1 MRITLIMLCIF
12 VGQTFA
18 IDSYSQNS
26 RLSLEMNNVSI
37 KDILNEIEN
46 QTDYFFM
53 YEASK
58 VDVNKKA
65 QISVNNRTIEETL
78 EQLFAGSDVIY
89 IINNRQ
95 IALSTGHEYIVAQQ
109 FKTISGSVIDDSGLP
124 LPGVTV
130 LVKGTTKGTV
140 TDADG
145 NYSLSNV
152 SSETILVFSF
162 VGMRSQEIKVGTQ
175 SVMNVR
181 LEADISEL
189 DEVVAIGYGVKKKAN
204 LTGAIAT
211 TDSETLENRP
221 VSNIGQ
227 ALQGVIGNLQIINS
241 SGQASATPN
250 FNIRGTTSLN
260 GGEPLILVDDIPTS
274 PGDFSKMNP
283 LDVENITVLKDAASA
298 AIYGSRASFGV
309 ILVTTKSGKS
319 GKLKVNVGMNY
330 SINEITRLPEL
341 YTDPRTVMEYKHTMA
356 YPWYNLYTEEQ
367 LNYADRLKED
377 PTMPSYLVN
386 QDGTYTFYHQTN
398 WFKEV
403 YKDFGDAQTYNFDI
417 SGGADKTTYYL
428 SGEYNQQNG
437 MLKYGNDVQNRY
449 NFRSKVSH
457 KVFPWLQI
465 KNNFSMSSF
474 DYEQPSTLGWDI
486 YHSVNRQPSLIPP
499 FTPGGDLT
507 QAGANTIGKLRDG
520 GRHKNV
526 AFMFNN
532 AFSGQLDLI
541 KDIWTVK
548 SDFIFKRYSSNTHA
562 YYLPIKFKDGPDRPY
577 RYISTNQVSSAREAN
592 YYNKQLVFNVYS
604 EFKKTF
610 NDVHDFGLMVGFNQ
624 EEYTSN
630 SQSASRKELI
640 SSSLPTLELA
650 TGDMNVGHSIG
661 EYATRGAFYRLSYV
675 FDDKYLLELN
685 GRYDGSSRFP
695 KDDRFVFTPSVS
707 LGWVMSQENFWGSLG
722 DVVNFFKLR
731 GSYGTLG
738 NQNTGYYSYIA
749 TMGSGR
755 IGQILDGEKPVGV
768 SAPGLVS
775 GSLTWETVTTI
786 NGGVDM
792 NLFDNHFTSSF
803 DIYRRDTEDMLTAGE
818 VLPSVL
824 GTSVPRENAADL
836 KTTGWELQMQWKD
849 QFALGSDNLN
859 YTIAFTLSDYKAVI
873 TKFENPTNYL
883 SSKYVGEELGSIWG
897 LETLGFFESEEDIA
911 SHADQSLVTS
921 YPGTR
926 PLGPGDLKFA
936 DRNGD
941 GKIDWG
947 KWTLD
952 DHGDYFVIGN
962 TTPRYQYGFNLG
974 ADWNGF
980 DLRMFLQGVGKRD
993 IYPNNH
999 YFMGVFAQPW
1009 ANLTKKN
1016 LDHWTEDTP
1025 NAYFPR
1031 LKSYIAEG
1039 GKELAIAQTK
1049 YLQSA
1054 AYMRVKNITIG
1065 YTLPSILTQKVNMSR
1080 VRVYFSGDNLFE
1092 FTKMDK
1098 NLDPEGFNGLL
1109 YPFQR
1114 YYSLGL
1120 NVSF

>member
-1 MRITLIMLCIF
+1 MRKFTLILVMCF
-12 VGQTFA
+12 VLLGSAYAQRA
-18 IDSYSQNS
+18 I
-26 RLSLEMNNVSI
+26 
-37 KDILNEIEN
+37 
-46 QTDYFFM
+46 
-53 YEASK
+53 
-58 VDVNKKA
+58 
-65 QISVNNRTIEETL
+65 
-78 EQLFAGSDVIY
+78 
-89 IINNRQ
+89 
-95 IALSTGHEYIVAQQ
+95 TG
-109 FKTISGSVIDDSGLP
+109 KVIDDQGL
-124 LPGVTV
+124 GVAGASVVQKGT
-130 LVKGTTKGTV
+130 VKGTI

-145 NYSLSNV
+145 NYSLTV
-152 SSETILVFSF
+152 PEGVVLQISF
-162 VGMRSQEIKVGTQ
+162 MGMKTQEVTVGTQ
-175 SVMNVR
+175 SVMDVK
-181 LEADISEL
+181 LEVDVSEL
-189 DEVVAIGYGVKKKAN
+189 DEVVAIGYGVKKKSN
-204 LTGAIAT
+204 LTGAVAT
-211 TDSETLENRP
+211 TDSKTLENRP
-221 VSNIGQ
+221 VSNVGQ

-241 SGQASATPN
+241 SGQASATPS
-250 FNIRGTTSLN
+250 FNIRGTTSIN

-274 PGDFSKMNP
+274 AGDFSKMNP

-319 GKLKVNVGMNY
+319 GKLKVNFGVNY

-341 YTDPRTVMEYKHTMA
+341 YTDPRTVMEYKNVMA

-377 PTMPSYLVN
+377 PTLPSHLIN

-398 WFKEV
+398 WFKEI
-403 YKDFGDAQTYNFDI
+403 YKDFGEAQTYSFDV
-417 SGGADKTTYYL
+417 SGGSDKTTYFL
-428 SGEYNQQNG
+428 SGEYNKQNG
-437 MLKYGNDVQNRY
+437 ILKYGNDVQNRY

-457 KVFPWLQI
+457 KMFSCLQI

-474 DYEQPSTLGWDI
+474 DYEQPSSLGWDI

-499 FTPGGDLT
+499 FTPNGDLT
-507 QAGANTIGKLRDG
+507 EAGANTIGKLRDG
-520 GRHKNV
+520 GRSKNV

-532 AFSGQLDLI
+532 AFSGQLDII
-541 KDIWTVK
+541 KNVWTVK

-577 RYISTNQVSSAREAN
+577 RYISTNQISSAKEES

-610 NDVHDFGLMVGFNQ
+610 NDVHDLGVMVGFNQ
-624 EEYTSN
+624 EEYVSN

-650 TGDMNVGHSIG
+650 TGDMSVGHSIG
-661 EYATRGAFYRLSYV
+661 EYATRGCFYRLGYV

-695 KDDRFVFTPSVS
+695 KDDRFVFTPSAS

-722 DVVNFFKLR
+722 DVINFFKLR

-738 NQNTGYYSYIA
+738 NQSTGNYSYIA

-786 NGGVDM
+786 NGGVDI

-803 DIYRRDTEDMLTAGE
+803 DIYRRDTKDMLTAGE

-824 GTSVPRENAADL
+824 GTSVPRGNAADL
-836 KTTGWELQMQWKD
+836 KTTGWELQVQWKD
-849 QFALGSDNLN
+849 YFALGSDNLN
-859 YTIAFTLSDYKAVI
+859 YTLAFTLSDYKAVI
-873 TKFENPTNYL
+873 TRFENPTKYL
-883 SSKYVGEELGSIWG
+883 GSHYVDEELGSIWG
-897 LETLGFFESEEDIA
+897 LETLGFFESEEDVA

-926 PLGPGDLKFA
+926 PLGAGDLKFA

-941 GKIDWG
+941 EKVDWG

-952 DHGDYFVIGN
+952 DHGDYFIIGN
-962 TTPRYQYGFNLG
+962 TTPRYQYGFNLS

-980 DLRMFLQGVGKRD
+980 DFRMFLQGVGKRN

-1016 LDHWTEDTP
+1016 MDHWTEDNP

-1031 LKSYIAEG
+1031 LKSYVAEG
-1039 GKELAIAQTK
+1039 GKELAIEQTK
-1049 YLQSA
+1049 YLQNA
-1054 AYMRVKNITIG
+1054 AYMRVKNITLG
-1065 YTLPSILTQKVNMSR
+1065 YTLPNVLSQKMNLSR
-1080 VRVYFSGDNLFE
+1080 IRVYFSGDNLFE
-1092 FTKMDK
+1092 LTKMDE